1 MVREVNLGKLG
12 AERVN
17 KLQSPALVEQ
27 LVCFIFIFYFLFFVC
42 FFRGGGQ
49 RFGSLFFNRS
59 HAGLSMHCRSHKI
72 LVLATCFS
80 RE

>member
-27 LVCFIFIFYFLFFVC
+27 LVCFIFIFYFLSVFF
-42 FFRGGGQ
+42 GGG
-49 RFGSLFFNRS
+49 
-59 HAGLSMHCRSHKI
+59 AE
-72 LVLATCFS
+72 VW
-80 RE
+80 

>member
-42 FFRGGGQ
+42 FFGGG
-49 RFGSLFFNRS
+49 
-59 HAGLSMHCRSHKI
+59 AE
-72 LVLATCFS
+72 VW
-80 RE
+80 